1 MQESKLGASQIQWF
15 SELALFDFTI
25 KYQTGHSNRAT
36 DALSHCA
43 FNPSCN
49 FESEATDS
57 NEVDVIPYS
66 ATCDGVE
73 TIPYSLVYE
82 ALDQCLNGS
91 KIPEV
96 LKQEAQEISCVVQ
109 SIVEEEYN
117 QEIDEIVSE
126 VDAVSV
132 FGKVTP
138 EEMKEEQQKDLI
150 LELVYKQVT
159 AGKKPKT
166 SAIAKVKSKAVRK
179 YLLQF
184 NWQTLKKGVLHRLY
198 INNDVEN
205 HQLILPIKYQAQ
217 VLTLLHDGQG
227 HQGLEHTL
235 ALCWE
240 RITGIPCS
248 GCHQLCENLSMMPNG
263 KG

>member
-1 MQESKLGASQIQWF
+1 M
-15 SELALFDFTI
+15 FDFTI
-25 KYQTGHSNRAT
+25 KYWTGHSNRAA
-36 DALSHCA
+36 DALSCHPL
-43 FNPSCN
+43 NPSCN
-49 FESEATDS
+49 FESESTDS
-57 NEVDVIPYS
+57 NEVEVISYS

-73 TIPYSLVYE
+73 TIPYLSVCE
-82 ALDQCLNGS
+82 ALDKCLNGS
-91 KIPEV
+91 KIPQV
-96 LKQEAQEISCVVQ
+96 LKQEAQEISGAVQ
-109 SIVEEEYN
+109 SIVEEEYK
-117 QEIDEIVSE
+117 QEMDEIVSE
-126 VDAVSV
+126 VDALSV

-159 AGKKPKT
+159 AGEKPKT

-184 NWQTLKKGVLHRLY
+184 NQLILKKGVLHQLY
-198 INNDVEN
+198 INNNVEY

-217 VLTLLHDGQG
+217 VFTLWWSRASGIRMHSCLMPGKIL
-227 HQGLEHTL
+227 LEYHV
-235 ALCWE
+235 
-240 RITGIPCS
+240 P